1 MAPTPTKSNLETKKE
16 TKTKAQT
23 DRREAALPGPVERT
37 EGTPAPI
44 ADQSPFTV
52 GNKKLTDES

>member
-1 MAPTPTKSNLETKKE
+1 MKSNLETKRA

-23 DRREAALPGPVERT
+23 DRREAALPDPAERT
-37 EGTPAPI
+37 DGAPVPI

-52 GNKKLTDES
+52 GNKKLTAES